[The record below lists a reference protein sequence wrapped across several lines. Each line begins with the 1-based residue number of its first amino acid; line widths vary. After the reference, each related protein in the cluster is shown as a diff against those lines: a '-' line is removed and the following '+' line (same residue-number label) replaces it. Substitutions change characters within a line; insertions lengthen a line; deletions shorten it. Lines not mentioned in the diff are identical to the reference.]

1 MAQAP
6 EKKAEKSYLSSAVDS
21 INPWAAGRGSNPTQQ
36 GRSSASS
43 PTPPSVPP
51 ADRPKDHSTN
61 PLYGSSWAS
70 YPKDCPSLNVLW
82 FHAVDVRSCSNIL
95 GISVM
100 GQHRIADER
109 SHAGPETETK
119 LAILKHK

>member
-36 GRSSASS
+36 GQSPTPS
-43 PTPPSVPP
+43 PTPPIS

-61 PLYGSSWAS
+61 PLYGISWAS
-70 YPKDCPSLNVLW
+70 YPKDCPPLNVLW
-82 FHAVDVRSCSNIL
+82 FHAVDVSRCN
-95 GISVM
+95 
-100 GQHRIADER
+100 
-109 SHAGPETETK
+109 
-119 LAILKHK
+119 